1 MIAMPKIDTY
11 LRTDKLPLFWCPGCS
26 DGIVLGAIV
35 RSFAE
40 LGLKK
45 EEIVVVTGIGCWGK
59 ADDYIGTHTLH
70 VTHGRA
76 LAYATGVKAANPDL
90 QVVVLMG
97 DGDCATIGGNHFIH
111 AARRNIDVAAI
122 VVNNL
127 NYGMT
132 GGQYS
137 ATTPEGS
144 STSTSPLGSL
154 EPAFDLCELAK
165 AAGASYI
172 ARSTPYHV
180 QQLQGFIK
188 EAIAKK
194 GFSLVDVMSICPTH
208 YGRRNQLGAPVQM
221 MEWLRDH
228 GVSEK
233 VYAALPPEQQAKV
246 FCIGKFVDRD
256 RVDLSTKYSALQE
269 KARQAANDREDLSG
283 R

>member
-1 MIAMPKIDTY
+1 MTGSASISEY
-11 LRTDKLPLFWCPGCS
+11 LRVDKLPLFWCPGCS

-59 ADDYIGTHTLH
+59 ADDYLGTHTLH

-76 LAYATGVKAANPDL
+76 LAFATGVKAANPDL
-90 QVVVLMG
+90 KVVVLMG

-111 AARRNIDVAAI
+111 AARRNIDVTAI

-144 STSTSPLGSL
+144 NTSTSPLGSL

-165 AAGASYI
+165 AAGAAFV

-188 EAIAKK
+188 EAIVKK

-208 YGRRNQLGAPVQM
+208 YGRRNRLAAPATM

-233 VYAALPPEQQAKV
+233 AYAALPPAEQAKA
-246 FCIGKFVDRD
+246 FCIGKLVDRD
-256 RVDLSTKYSALQE
+256 VVDLSTKYAALQAR
-269 KARQAANDREDLSG
+269 ARQAGKVQDEGSAR
-283 R
+283 

>member
-1 MIAMPKIDTY
+1 MNDRTQIGEY
-11 LRTDKLPLFWCPGCS
+11 LRYDKLPLFWCPGCS

-59 ADDYIGTHTLH
+59 ADDYLGTHTLH

-76 LAYATGVKAANPDL
+76 LAFATGVKAAKPEL
-90 QVVVLMG
+90 TVVALMG

-111 AARRNIDVAAI
+111 AARRNIGVTAI

-154 EPAFDLCELAK
+154 EPAFDLCELGK
-165 AAGASYI
+165 AAGAPFV
-172 ARSTPYHV
+172 ARSTPYHI

-194 GFSLVDVMSICPTH
+194 GFGLVDVMSICPTH
-208 YGRRNQLGAPVQM
+208 YGRRNQLATPVQM

-228 GVSEK
+228 AVTEK
-233 VYAALPPEQQAKV
+233 AYAALPTEEQAKV
-246 FCIGKFVDRD
+246 FTIGKFVDRE
-256 RVDLSTKYSALQE
+256 RVDLSTKYAAPQD
-269 KARQAANDREDLSG
+269 KARQAKEKREGGAG

>member
-1 MIAMPKIDTY
+1 MNDRTQIGEY
-11 LRTDKLPLFWCPGCS
+11 LRYDKLPLFWCPGCS

-59 ADDYIGTHTLH
+59 ADDYLGTHTLH

-76 LAYATGVKAANPDL
+76 LAFATGVKAAKPEL
-90 QVVVLMG
+90 TVVALMG

-111 AARRNIDVAAI
+111 AARRNIGVTAI

-154 EPAFDLCELAK
+154 EPAFDLCELGESGRRSFRRPFNALPHSAVAGFHQRGYRQERLRPGGRHEYLPDPLRPAQPTCNTRTDDGM
-165 AAGASYI
+165 AAGSCCDGESVCGA
-172 ARSTPYHV
+172 ADGRA
-180 QQLQGFIK
+180 G
-188 EAIAKK
+188 K
-194 GFSLVDVMSICPTH
+194 GFHHWQVCRPRT
-208 YGRRNQLGAPVQM
+208 R
-221 MEWLRDH
+221 
-228 GVSEK
+228 
-233 VYAALPPEQQAKV
+233 
-246 FCIGKFVDRD
+246 
-256 RVDLSTKYSALQE
+256 
-269 KARQAANDREDLSG
+269 
-283 R
+283 

>member
-1 MIAMPKIDTY
+1 MNDRTQIGEY
-11 LRTDKLPLFWCPGCS
+11 LRYDKLPLFWCPGCS

-59 ADDYIGTHTLH
+59 ADDYLGTHTLH

-76 LAYATGVKAANPDL
+76 LAFATGVKAAKPEL
-90 QVVVLMG
+90 TVVALMG

-111 AARRNIDVAAI
+111 AARRNIGVTAI

-154 EPAFDLCELAK
+154 EPAFDLCELGK
-165 AAGASYI
+165 AAGAPFV
-172 ARSTPYHV
+172 ARSTPYHI

-194 GFSLVDVMSICPTH
+194 GFGLVDVMSICPTH
-208 YGRRNQLGAPVQM
+208 YGRRNQLATPVQM

-228 GVSEK
+228 AVTEK
-233 VYAALPPEQQAKV
+233 AYAALPTEEQAKV
-246 FCIGKFVDRD
+246 FTIGKFVDRE
-256 RVDLSTKYSALQE
+256 RVDLSTKYAALQD
-269 KARQAANDREDLSG
+269 KARQAKEKREGGAG